1 MPRTARKKSETGIYH
16 IIIRGIN
23 RQNIFE
29 DDEDRIRFLETLDRY
44 KKETGC
50 ELYTYCLMSNHVHL
64 LVKENDDGLSSFMK
78 RVNGS
83 YAYWYNWKYD
93 HVGHLFQD
101 RFKSEPV
108 DDDTYFLTVIR
119 YIHRNPLTAGM
130 TDGLEYAWS
139 SYTSYLTGNGIIN
152 TQLLLDMM
160 NIDQYV
166 DWHQEETKA
175 YECLDI
181 VDIKR
186 IDDETAL
193 NMLKR
198 IAKVKSATDIQQL
211 EKAKR
216 DAAVRTAKE
225 QGLSVRQIARLTGL
239 NRGTV
244 LKA

>member
-1 MPRTARKKSETGIYH
+1 MPRTARKKSETGIYN

-44 KKETGC
+44 KEETGC
-50 ELYTYCLMSNHVHL
+50 ELYAYCLMSNHVHL

-139 SYTSYLTGNGIIN
+139 SYTTL
-152 TQLLLDMM
+152 
-160 NIDQYV
+160 
-166 DWHQEETKA
+166 QETE
-175 YECLDI
+175 
-181 VDIKR
+181 
-186 IDDETAL
+186 
-193 NMLKR
+193 
-198 IAKVKSATDIQQL
+198 
-211 EKAKR
+211 
-216 DAAVRTAKE
+216 
-225 QGLSVRQIARLTGL
+225 
-239 NRGTV
+239 
-244 LKA
+244 